1 VFFGRI
7 KSALDKNG
15 KGSKNQVVQDNGVA
29 IANSPELKAETAAAE
44 AAKLEEA
51 SKLLTEMKQASD
63 AAIDASKLLTE
74 MKQATE
80 AAHEE
85 EIANSVKLEDLV
97 KEEKPADEKPQ
108 PQEGDAKKPGLINDL
123 FREEEDS
130 GNSTLATLITSLN
143 DVSCQELLEE
153 INKVKQLVRMDAES
167 SGKPDIHGGA

>member
-1 VFFGRI
+1 
-7 KSALDKNG
+7 
-15 KGSKNQVVQDNGVA
+15 
-29 IANSPELKAETAAAE
+29 
-44 AAKLEEA
+44 
-51 SKLLTEMKQASD
+51 MKQASD